1 MSEIIRAKLLLETS
15 NAEKGL
21 NKTAKDF
28 NKLGTSAKT
37 GTAKSAKGL
46 REVEK
51 NAIRASEALRKL
63 RAEQG
68 RSAKGGVGGSEGMKL
83 VYGGGRYAKEAKA
96 EAQAVRATSKALHKD
111 EMRQKADFFNDN
123 EQKLAR
129 TRYALYDVGRRALG
143 FGAAVTGGLAAT
155 VVSAAKF
162 ESAFTS
168 VERTTGLADGAAT
181 ALKKTLIEMS
191 TVIPVSFEEITKI
204 ATLGAQLGIAA
215 DAVDDFTETV
225 AKFSAI
231 TGISVEQVGLSFGR
245 LAQLIK
251 VPVSEFENLSS
262 AIAYTGV
269 NAVATDAEILKMS
282 ESIGASASMAGMSAD
297 EVVGLG
303 SALASLKVRPEQ
315 ARGVFIRLFR
325 IFDTNAAGATAKMDD
340 LARVVGLTTE
350 EAIKLYQTDPSKFFT
365 SFLAGSE
372 AAGTLNET
380 MSALGIVNVRELD
393 VIQRLAGNQDVLSKA
408 LSDSREQYLLGSYS
422 SEAYAQ
428 VQDDLASKVII
439 MQNAIAALAASF
451 GDALAGG
458 IGVVVDMFT
467 ELIKYLT
474 DMPHAFKILGAIIAA
489 VTAAA
494 ALFFGSIAL
503 GIAGL
508 LALKLAFKGLGDET
522 VKAGISIATFKALL
536 LSMLPDTGV
545 VSGALTALGLTADG
559 TGRAF
564 TRLGLSGKAAF
575 AGMLGIAGIATGV
588 VWGLVQIYQST
599 KGLSEEFHK
608 LGAAGLDANGG
619 ISEAMEALQLDTDS
633 GLVGLNSFDVKL
645 TEIEV
650 QAKKTEAAVL
660 AQAQAMQDKTR
671 AGSQEDVAA
680 AWGKT
685 ADEAE
690 RATDASDD
698 YAAGQTTGEND
709 VDPVIIQEQGAE
721 YAKWLAKGARKYIRE
736 DGTSGDLAVD
746 LAKLSGP
753 QQAVLEGL
761 GFDWFTIFD
770 EAIIDS
776 AGNSKGGEAYVAGF
790 QGQLDRLSSFMTQG
804 LTSGL
809 ENSFSE
815 QLASAI
821 DVGYISA
828 EMGPAIQKAFNESGM
843 SAAEF
848 AITLAELPEGFK
860 DAAKTADATN
870 LAVMDLARAEK
881 LYSDKIGEAREE
893 TGMLNDELEQF
904 ISNIT
909 AVSERENKVSDALD
923 SFAQSAIDTAGEL
936 DGMGEAAKVN
946 LSNFAKF
953 MKEATDASID
963 AGEGTAGAFTRIS
976 AGLLAMDNAGI
987 NTSDAF
993 ALARDSIIG
1002 NIISVAGTY
1011 SGLKEQLEKQIN
1023 TAGLESAIRAF
1034 YALKIAAGGPF
1045 AAQDFA
1051 EQMEAA
1057 LEALGVGAEVNL
1069 KKVTQSAKTALTAL
1083 QKLQAGIAAAFKY
1096 SNMFADVQAGLEGLG
1111 ESLDKNGKSFT
1122 IYSEAGRNN
1131 IKSLSDVID
1140 AMAIKSGG
1148 NVTKFANDL
1157 ASLRKAL
1164 VKSGAGAG
1172 ALKVID
1178 DVTKQIGKTG
1188 KASTHSVN
1196 KFTAALKATGETV
1209 RDLYKV
1215 KDAMDEIASGIRKA
1229 FDAIYAQDDSLDKV
1243 TLGWL
1248 DMADAADA
1256 ARDSISDAGENIA
1269 DARIE
1274 IEKLDAEIQG
1284 LAADKGKLEYQ
1295 LSIALKYGDTLRA
1308 NEIRAD
1314 LEGLAADVLSK
1325 EDAISDANN
1334 SISKSSEQIAEANG
1348 VLGNAP
1354 SLRQQLERN
1363 DALRDMALR
1372 YGDVAASLI
1381 ANAKP
1386 GEDLNDIIDLQVEA
1400 FKRNAEEMGYSKDE
1414 AAKLAATLRDELIYQ
1429 IDLIPEEVTTD
1440 IKAETAGA
1448 INSVDKFVAYTNNKL
1463 NQIKDKT
1470 VIITTMQQIVTAP
1483 SSFKGYSGGGAG
1495 NMIRRASG
1503 GYVSGPGSSTSDSIA
1518 ARLSNGEYVVQ
1529 ASAVSKYGVDF
1540 FNSLNQMKSAPAGMS
1555 SAVSQQSAGS
1565 GMVYLSPEDR
1575 QLLRAA
1581 IDRPISLYTDNT
1593 VIASSANKG
1602 NQILAQRGIK

>member
-1 MSEIIRAKLLLETS
+1 MSEIIRAKLLLET
-15 NAEKGL
+15 AGTEKNL
-21 NKTAKDF
+21 KKTAKDF
-28 NKLGTSAKT
+28 KDLGSSGKKSTD
-37 GTAKSAKGL
+37 KSADGL
-46 REVEK
+46 SKVEK
-51 NAIRASEALRKL
+51 NAIRAAEALRNL
-63 RAEQG
+63 RKEEA
-68 RSAKGGVGGSEGMKL
+68 RKAVP
-83 VYGGGRYAKEAKA
+83 GGRYAKEGADAAKYSKEIKA
-96 EAQAVRATSKALHKD
+96 AAQQQRNTSKAFHKA

-143 FGAAVTGGLAAT
+143 FGTAITAGLTAT
-155 VVSAAKF
+155 VISAAKF

-168 VERTTGLADGAAT
+168 VERTTGLAEDAAQV
-181 ALKKTLIEMS
+181 LKKTLIEMS

-215 DAVDDFTETV
+215 EAVDDFTETV

-282 ESIGASASMAGMSAD
+282 ESIGASSSMAGLSAD
-297 EVVGLG
+297 EIVGLG

-340 LARVVGLTTE
+340 LAKVVGLTTD
-350 EAIKLYQTDPSKFFT
+350 EAIRLYQTDPSKFFT

-380 MSALGIVNVRELD
+380 MAALGITNVRELD

-422 SEAYAQ
+422 SEAYAK
-428 VQDDLASKVII
+428 VQDDLSSKLII
-439 MQNAIAALAASF
+439 MKNAIAALADSF
-451 GDALAGG
+451 AGPLADGAKF
-458 IGVVVDMFT
+458 VVDIFT
-467 ELIKYLT
+467 SLVKWLT
-474 DMPHAFKILGAIIAA
+474 EMPYAFKVLGAVIAA
-489 VTAAA
+489 LTAAA

-522 VKAGISIATFKALL
+522 VKAGISISTFKALL

-545 VSGALTALGLTADG
+545 VSGALTALGLKADS

-564 TRLGLSGKAAF
+564 TRLGLKGKALSV
-575 AGMLGIAGIATGV
+575 GILGIAGIAAGV
-588 VWGLVQIYQST
+588 VIGIVQMVQAT
-599 KGLSEEFHK
+599 KGLSDGFQE

-633 GLVGLNSFDVKL
+633 GVVGLNRFEVAL

-671 AGSQEDVAA
+671 AGSQEQVAE

-690 RATDASDD
+690 RAGEASDA
-698 YAAGQTTGEND
+698 YAQGQVAGETD
-709 VDPVIIQEQGAE
+709 VDPVIVQEQGAE

-753 QQAVLEGL
+753 QQAILEGL

-790 QGQLDRLSSFMTQG
+790 QGQLDRLSSFMSQG
-804 LTSGL
+804 LTRGL
-809 ENSFSE
+809 ETSFSE

-870 LAVMDLARAEK
+870 LAVRDLAKAEK
-881 LYSDKIGEAREE
+881 LYSDKMAEAREE
-893 TGMLNDELEQF
+893 TGMLNDELEEF
-904 ISNIT
+904 ISNMT

-923 SFAQSAIDTAGEL
+923 SFAQSAVDTAGEL
-936 DGMGEAAKVN
+936 DGMGTAAKVN

-1011 SGLKEQLEKQIN
+1011 SGLREQLEKQIN

-1034 YALKIAAGGPF
+1034 YALKMAADGIGLS
-1045 AAQDFA
+1045 AAIGIFD
-1051 EQMEAA
+1051 QMNLA
-1057 LEALGVGAEVNL
+1057 LEALGVGASVNL
-1069 KKVTQSAKTALTAL
+1069 KVVEGSATKALTAL
-1083 QKLQAGIAAAFKY
+1083 QKLIAAIASASKFRNLF
-1096 SNMFADVQAGLEGLG
+1096 SDVQDSMEGLG
-1111 ESLDKNGKSFT
+1111 ESLAKNGKVFSIFT
-1122 IYSEAGRNN
+1122 ENGRSN
-1131 IKSLSDVID
+1131 ISALDSVISSL
-1140 AMAIKSGG
+1140 AAKSGG

-1164 VKSGAGAG
+1164 IESGAGVG
-1172 ALKVID
+1172 SLKVID
-1178 DVTKQIGKTG
+1178 DITKQIGKTG
-1188 KASTHSVN
+1188 KSSAHSVN
-1196 KFTAALKATGETV
+1196 QFADALKATGDSV
-1209 RDLYKV
+1209 RQLYKV
-1215 KDAMDEIASGIRKA
+1215 KDAMDKIGSGLKRA
-1229 FDAIYAQDDSLDKV
+1229 FEAIYSQGDSLDSV

-1256 ARDSISDAGENIA
+1256 ARESIASAGEDIS

-1274 IEKLDAEIQG
+1274 IAKLDAEIQG

-1308 NEIRAD
+1308 NELRAEIAQ
-1314 LEGLAADVLSK
+1314 LNADVLVK
-1325 EDAISDANN
+1325 EDSISDAND
-1334 SISKSSEQIAEANG
+1334 SISKSAEQIALANG
-1348 VLGNAP
+1348 VLGSNP
-1354 SLRQQLERN
+1354 NVRQQIERN
-1363 DALRDMALR
+1363 EALRDMALR

-1381 ANAKP
+1381 ASAKP
-1386 GEDLNDIIDLQVEA
+1386 GEDLNEIINDQVTA
-1400 FKRNAEEMGYSKDE
+1400 FEQSAIKMGYSNSE
-1414 AAKLAATLRDELIYQ
+1414 ASDMADTLRDELIYQ
-1429 IDLIPEEVTTD
+1429 MDQIPEDITTD
-1440 IKAETAGA
+1440 ITAET
-1448 INSVDKFVAYTNNKL
+1448 SVATAAVDRFVNFANARM
-1463 NQIKDKT
+1463 NQIKDK
-1470 VIITTMQQIVTAP
+1470 IVTVTTI
-1483 SSFKGYSGGGAG
+1483 YQSGGGSAVG
-1495 NMIRRASG
+1495 VIRRASG
-1503 GYVSGPGSSTSDSIA
+1503 GLVSGPGSSTSDSISA
-1518 ARLSNGEYVVQ
+1518 QLSNGEYVVR

-1540 FNSLNQMKSAPAGMS
+1540 FNSLNQMQTAPAGMS
-1555 SAVSQQSAGS
+1555 SAISQQSGGN

>member
-1 MSEIIRAKLLLETS
+1 
-15 NAEKGL
+15 
-21 NKTAKDF
+21 
-28 NKLGTSAKT
+28 
-37 GTAKSAKGL
+37 
-46 REVEK
+46 
-51 NAIRASEALRKL
+51 
-63 RAEQG
+63 
-68 RSAKGGVGGSEGMKL
+68 
-83 VYGGGRYAKEAKA
+83 
-96 EAQAVRATSKALHKD
+96 
-111 EMRQKADFFNDN
+111 
-123 EQKLAR
+123 
-129 TRYALYDVGRRALG
+129 
-143 FGAAVTGGLAAT
+143 
-155 VVSAAKF
+155 
-162 ESAFTS
+162 
-168 VERTTGLADGAAT
+168 
-181 ALKKTLIEMS
+181 
-191 TVIPVSFEEITKI
+191 
-204 ATLGAQLGIAA
+204 
-215 DAVDDFTETV
+215 
-225 AKFSAI
+225 
-231 TGISVEQVGLSFGR
+231 
-245 LAQLIK
+245 
-251 VPVSEFENLSS
+251 
-262 AIAYTGV
+262 V

-282 ESIGASASMAGMSAD
+282 ESIGASASMAGLSAD

-340 LARVVGLTTE
+340 LAKVVGLTTD
-350 EAIKLYQTDPSKFFT
+350 EAIRLYQTDPSKFFT

-380 MSALGIVNVRELD
+380 MAALGIVNVRELD

-408 LSDSREQYLLGSYS
+408 LSDSREQYLLGSYA

-451 GDALAGG
+451 GDSLAGG
-458 IGVVVDMFT
+458 VGVVVDLFT
-467 ELIKYLT
+467 ELVKFLT
-474 DMPHAFKILGAIIAA
+474 EMPHSFKVMAA
-489 VTAAA
+489 VISAATAAA

-508 LALKLAFKGLGDET
+508 LALKLAFQGLGDDT
-522 VKAGISIATFKALL
+522 IKAGISLSTFKALL
-536 LSMLPDTGV
+536 LSIVPDTGV
-545 VSGALTALGLTADG
+545 VGGALGVLGLRADATA
-559 TGRAF
+559 RSF

-575 AGMLGIAGIATGV
+575 GGVVGLVALATGV
-588 VWGLVQIYQST
+588 VFGVVQMIQAS
-599 KGLSEEFHK
+599 KGLSDEFHK
-608 LGAAGLDANGG
+608 LGAAALDANGG
-619 ISEAMEALQLDTDS
+619 ISEAMESLQLDTDS
-633 GLVGLNSFDVKL
+633 GLVGLNRFDVKL
-645 TEIEV
+645 TEIEL
-650 QAKKTEAAVL
+650 QAKLTEAAVL

-671 AGSQEDVAA
+671 AGSQEAVAE

-709 VDPVIIQEQGAE
+709 VDPTIVQEQGEE
-721 YAKWLAKGARKYIRE
+721 YAKWLAKGARKYIKE

-753 QQAVLEGL
+753 QQQVLEGL

-770 EAIIDS
+770 EAIINS
-776 AGNSKGGEAYVAGF
+776 AGDNKGAEAYVAGF

-804 LTSGL
+804 LTDSLGS
-809 ENSFSE
+809 SFSD

-828 EMGPAIQKAFNESGM
+828 EMGPAIQKAFDQSGM

-870 LAVMDLARAEK
+870 LAVIDLARANK
-881 LYSDKIGEAREE
+881 LYADKMGPAIKSTE
-893 TGMLNDELEQF
+893 MLNDELKDF
-904 ISNIT
+904 IGNMTS
-909 AVSERENKVSDALD
+909 VSERENKVSDALD
-923 SFAQSAIDTAGEL
+923 SFAQSSLDTAGEL

-953 MKEATDASID
+953 MKEATDASIE
-963 AGEGTAGAFTRIS
+963 AGEGTSGAFTRIS

-987 NTSDAF
+987 NTIDAF
-993 ALARDSIIG
+993 AMVKDSIIA
-1002 NIISVAGTY
+1002 NIVGIRTNYDVLKTDLEATIS
-1011 SGLKEQLEKQIN
+1011 
-1023 TAGLESAIRAF
+1023 TAGMEAAIRAF
-1034 YALKIAAGGPF
+1034 YTLRMQMTKSVTAAAGLWN
-1045 AAQDFA
+1045 
-1051 EQMEAA
+1051 QMQAD
-1057 LEALGVGAEVNL
+1057 LDALGVGAEVNL
-1069 KKVTQSAKTALTAL
+1069 KGKVAGAAEKALTAL

-1096 SNMFADVQAGLEGLG
+1096 TNMYADVQAGLESLG
-1111 ESLDKNGKSFT
+1111 ESLDKNGKAFT
-1122 IYSEAGRNN
+1122 IYSDSGRSN
-1131 IKSLSDVID
+1131 IKSLSAVID

-1157 ASLRKAL
+1157 ASLREAL
-1164 VKSGAGAG
+1164 VKSGAGVG

-1188 KASTHSVN
+1188 KSSTNSVN
-1196 KFTAALKATGETV
+1196 KFVDALKATGETV
-1209 RDLYKV
+1209 RDLYRV
-1215 KDAMDEIASGIRKA
+1215 KDAMDEIASGIKKA

-1314 LEGLAADVLSK
+1314 IAQLEADVKNK
-1325 EDAISDANN
+1325 ENSISDANS
-1334 SISKSSEQIAEANG
+1334 SISSSVEQIADANG
-1348 VLGNAP
+1348 VLGNN
-1354 SLRQQLERN
+1354 STTRQQIERN
-1363 DALRDMALR
+1363 NALRDMALR

-1463 NQIKDKT
+1463 NEIKDKT
-1470 VIITTMQQIVTAP
+1470 VIITTMQQIVPAP
-1483 SSFKGYSGGGAG
+1483 SNFKGFVPGGGSGG

-1555 SAVSQQSAGS
+1555 SAVSQQSGGN